1 MDKGRSRTAATS
13 KMEHFVITVNCYKS
27 LTIITKSS
35 IVDVAAVLY
44 PPLKWIKTC
53 YKDKEMSHHQN
64 VKGYIYIYIY
74 IYKIGDSILKHV
86 QGYEISISKSLEN
99 RKTYLKSL

>member
-53 YKDKEMSHHQN
+53 
-64 VKGYIYIYIY
+64 
-74 IYKIGDSILKHV
+74 
-86 QGYEISISKSLEN
+86 
-99 RKTYLKSL
+99 